1 MKPSLRA
8 FLSRFINWF
17 GTPQTSPD
25 IKREN
30 FINVQI
36 DAVGVGLV
44 SSASPFLPVFLAR
57 LGATS
62 LQISMLSSMPAIAGF
77 LFSLPMGR
85 YLQKQKN
92 IVPWFSNSRL
102 IYYAGYGL
110 TGLIGFL
117 VPREYLVVSILF
129 IWGLLTIPQTIT
141 NISFSVVM
149 NSVAGPKGRF
159 ELMSRRWSMYGM
171 TNAVTVFMIG
181 QILASIIFPVNFQT
195 VFILLSFGSLISYY
209 FSLHIS
215 IPEQSTN
222 LPVSSDSAKSLIRD
236 YYKLIRAYPNFK
248 SFVFKRFVFSSGTAM
263 TLPLLPLYFVRVI
276 EASDASIAAINTAAT
291 ATLVIGYFYWIRVS
305 RRKSSIYILLW
316 STLGLSIYT
325 MLVSF
330 IQQEWLIALL
340 AGISGIFQAGT
351 SLTFFDE
358 FMKTIP
364 DEYGATFV
372 SVGQSVEHLAL
383 IIAPIFASSLSVWIG
398 IGPALFISGL
408 LRLCGFFLFLGGK
421 PSRMMIAGRS

>member
-1 MKPSLRA
+1 MRDLLR
-8 FLSRFINWF
+8 RFIFWF

-25 IKREN
+25 ITREN
-30 FINVQI
+30 FVNVQI
-36 DAVGVGLV
+36 DAIGVGLV

-62 LQISMLSSMPAIAGF
+62 FQISMLTSMPAVAGF
-77 LFSLPMGR
+77 LFSLPLGR
-85 YLQKQKN
+85 YLQKQKDV
-92 IVPWFSNSRL
+92 VPWFSNSRL
-102 IYYAGYGL
+102 IYYMGYAL

-117 VPREYLVVSILF
+117 VPSEYLVVSILF
-129 IWGLLTIPQTIT
+129 IWGLITIPQTIT

-159 ELMSRRWSMYGM
+159 ELMSRRWSLYGI

-181 QILASIIFPVNFQT
+181 QFLALIIFPINFQT

-215 IPEQSTN
+215 IPEQSTD
-222 LPVSSDSAKSLIRD
+222 LPVSSDSVRSLIRD
-236 YYKLIRAYPNFK
+236 YYRLIRAYPNFR
-248 SFVFKRFVFSSGTAM
+248 SFVLKRFVYSYGTAM

-276 EASDASIAAINTAAT
+276 EATDASIAAINTAAT

-305 RRKSSIYILLW
+305 RRKNSNFILLW
-316 STLGLSIYT
+316 STLALSFYP
-325 MLVSF
+325 MLVSSL
-330 IQQEWLIALL
+330 QQEWVIALL
-340 AGISGIFQAGT
+340 AGVSGIFQAGT

-358 FMKTIP
+358 FMKTVP

-372 SVGQSVEHLAL
+372 SIGQSVEHLAL
-383 IIAPIFASSLSVWIG
+383 IIAPIFASWLSLWIG
-398 IGPALFISGL
+398 VGPALFISGL
-408 LRLCGFFLFLGGK
+408 VRFSGFLLFLGGK
-421 PSRMMIAGRS
+421 PASMRISGRG